1 MLREIFDGRSGPA
14 RDIAVLNAGATIFVA
29 GQADDLAAGVEKAG
43 EALASGAAGDVLE
56 KLVAR
61 SRELAGAAS

>member
-1 MLREIFDGRSGPA
+1 M
-14 RDIAVLNAGATIFVA
+14 LNAGATIYVA
-29 GQADDLAAGVEKAG
+29 GQADDLASGVEKAG

-61 SRELAGAAS
+61 SGELAGAAS